1 MFNKY
6 NNNVKKTW
14 QLIDNII
21 TLKNNSKHNTPQNN
35 RPNSKSKFEKL
46 NVFFSNVGKTISA
59 KISKAPVTY
68 KHFLNQINF
77 KDSIFLPPT
86 DANEIN
92 NIIRQLKMKQNCQ
105 SYDIPSNFLK
115 LANTVFAKWL
125 AELLN
130 RCNNEGVITDSLKIA
145 CITPISKIRNPQ
157 SLSDCRPIS
166 VLPTL
171 SKVFEKLLYQRVYS
185 FLTQNNAIAKRQY
198 GFRTN
203 HSTD

>member
-1 MFNKY
+1 
-6 NNNVKKTW
+6 
-14 QLIDNII
+14 
-21 TLKNNSKHNTPQNN
+21 
-35 RPNSKSKFEKL
+35 
-46 NVFFSNVGKTISA
+46 
-59 KISKAPVTY
+59 
-68 KHFLNQINF
+68 
-77 KDSIFLPPT
+77 
-86 DANEIN
+86 
-92 NIIRQLKMKQNCQ
+92 MKQNCQ